1 MTYNPNIPQT
11 GTRIDQTYNLITT
24 NFGQLNTIFGNDHFT
39 WNDASVANRGR
50 HKKCTLVA
58 QSAVP
63 SGLAS
68 AGIAFSQINPA
79 SNVNRVDPYYK
90 YDTSGIAAGLVPPLV
105 PFKVF
110 CEFTTTRAPVITT
123 SNLYNVASVAIVG
136 TVSGSGTGVF
146 QITFTNPLTTDP
158 AGTFTR
164 YVTLVGCS
172 LQSTVTYSN
181 ANADQKNTSLR
192 LTVTSIPASGNTS
205 VSVGVLQL

>member
-39 WNDASVANRGR
+39 WNDASVPNRGR

-68 AGIAFSQINPA
+68 AGIAFTQINPA
-79 SNVNRVDPYYK
+79 SNINRVDPYYK

-105 PFKVF
+105 PFKAF

-123 SNLYNVASVAIVG
+123 SNLYNVTSVAIIG
-136 TVSGSGTGVF
+136 TVSGSGTGTFLV
-146 QITFTNPLTTDP
+146 TFTNPLSTDP
-158 AGTFTR
+158 PGTNIR
-164 YVTLVGCS
+164 YLVLLGCS
-172 LQSTVTYSN
+172 IQSTVTYSN
-181 ANADQKNTSLR
+181 SSSDQKNNSIKI
-192 LTVTSIPASGNTS
+192 TVTSIPASGNTS
-205 VSVGVLQL
+205 VSVGVIQL